1 MLRPPAVA
9 ALAEQS
15 ATARARS
22 RNGCPRTA
30 FSSVAVNEEPPSRE
44 PRPASVGRPQKMF
57 ARNPGVLQGRAGR
70 AP

>member
-22 RNGCPRTA
+22 RNGCPRAA
-30 FSSVAVNEEPPSRE
+30 FSFVAVNEEPSR
-44 PRPASVGRPQKMF
+44 
-57 ARNPGVLQGRAGR
+57 RA
-70 AP
+70 ATPF